1 MKNKKNLIFIS
12 LGVVILL
19 TTIFLSYILYQR
31 NMNNKIN
38 NFSSYIS
45 EYKQE
50 ISNYYLSDNQKN
62 YDNLI
67 AEAEQAIDD
76 KDYKK
81 ISSLTSSLSEF
92 KEKILAENNDSLSNF
107 SNYIN
112 TYKEEITNYNLDD
125 SKEKYDSLIS
135 EAEQAVTNKNYKNI
149 ESITFN
155 LNQFKEELLN
165 KNVEVINNTI
175 TELESIDI
183 SKILDKESII
193 NKIEEIKK

>member
-76 KDYKK
+76 
-81 ISSLTSSLSEF
+81 
-92 KEKILAENNDSLSNF
+92 
-107 SNYIN
+107 
-112 TYKEEITNYNLDD
+112 
-125 SKEKYDSLIS
+125 
-135 EAEQAVTNKNYKNI
+135 
-149 ESITFN
+149 
-155 LNQFKEELLN
+155 LL
-165 KNVEVINNTI
+165 
-175 TELESIDI
+175 
-183 SKILDKESII
+183 
-193 NKIEEIKK
+193 

>member
-67 AEAEQAIDD
+67 AEAEQTIDD

-135 EAEQAVTNKNYKNI
+135 EAEQTVTL
-149 ESITFN
+149 SI
-155 LNQFKEELLN
+155 
-165 KNVEVINNTI
+165 
-175 TELESIDI
+175 
-183 SKILDKESII
+183 
-193 NKIEEIKK
+193 

>member
-135 EAEQAVTNKNYKNI
+135 EAEQTVTL
-149 ESITFN
+149 SI
-155 LNQFKEELLN
+155 
-165 KNVEVINNTI
+165 
-175 TELESIDI
+175 
-183 SKILDKESII
+183 
-193 NKIEEIKK
+193 

>member
-1 MKNKKNLIFIS
+1 M
-12 LGVVILL
+12 
-19 TTIFLSYILYQR
+19 R
-31 NMNNKIN
+31 
-38 NFSSYIS
+38 
-45 EYKQE
+45 
-50 ISNYYLSDNQKN
+50 
-62 YDNLI
+62 
-67 AEAEQAIDD
+67 
-76 KDYKK
+76 
-81 ISSLTSSLSEF
+81 
-92 KEKILAENNDSLSNF
+92 
-107 SNYIN
+107 
-112 TYKEEITNYNLDD
+112 

-193 NKIEEIKK
+193 NKIEEIKKLKSKRFIE

>member
-38 NFSSYIS
+38 HFSSYIN

-50 ISNYYLSDNQKN
+50 ISKYCLSVNQKN

-67 AEAEQAIDD
+67 AESEQIINN

-81 ISSLTSSLSEF
+81 ISSLTSSLNEL
-92 KEKILAENNDSLSNF
+92 KENILAENNDSINNF
-107 SNYIN
+107 SNYLN
-112 TYKEEITNYNLDD
+112 TYKEEISNYNLDD
-125 SKEKYDSLIS
+125 SK
-135 EAEQAVTNKNYKNI
+135 
-149 ESITFN
+149 
-155 LNQFKEELLN
+155 
-165 KNVEVINNTI
+165 
-175 TELESIDI
+175 
-183 SKILDKESII
+183 
-193 NKIEEIKK
+193 